1 VGHAHTM
8 AVTTFAGRP
17 LLIGGGVV
25 STVTA
30 AAEAPPVLWYAAPP
44 SFALHLVEDGR
55 VTTHWR
61 ALPG

>member
-1 VGHAHTM
+1 
-8 AVTTFAGRP
+8 
-17 LLIGGGVV
+17 VV

-30 AAEAPPVLWYAAPP
+30 DAEAAPTLWYEAPA